1 MRRAWVIA
9 AYESP
14 YIDPC
19 TFSAGEELTIGK
31 RESEWDGWV
40 WCTNQEGKSRWVPEV
55 YVERRG
61 DTCVMLRDY
70 EATELSVSVDE
81 KLVVTGEEESGWVWC
96 TNQTGQSG
104 WVLWDNV
111 RLEEDE

>member
-1 MRRAWVIA
+1 
-9 AYESP
+9 
-14 YIDPC
+14 
-19 TFSAGEELTIGK
+19 
-31 RESEWDGWV
+31 
-40 WCTNQEGKSRWVPEV
+40 
-55 YVERRG
+55 
-61 DTCVMLRDY
+61 MLRDY